1 MLTLLGT
8 LFTNS
13 TTAFAASPQAKISFW
28 YASTKNSGE
37 ISELKAGYKHGK
49 VLYAMLDGNSAYCI
63 QNIMRYG
70 RSDIDDEYFAIIKA
84 EIEDFVDKV
93 YNSIREFGYNLKT
106 TPIVFVGG
114 GAVVMKNFGSHDAK
128 NISYNLDVKANARG
142 YEQLATM
149 GLKSTRRLS

>member
-1 MLTLLGT
+1 M
-8 LFTNS
+8 
-13 TTAFAASPQAKISFW
+13 
-28 YASTKNSGE
+28 
-37 ISELKAGYKHGK
+37 YKR
-49 VLYAMLDGNSAYCI
+49 
-63 QNIMRYG
+63 QRYG

-142 YEQLATM
+142 YVQLATM
-149 GLKSTRRLS
+149 GLKSTKRLS

>member
-1 MLTLLGT
+1 
-8 LFTNS
+8 
-13 TTAFAASPQAKISFW
+13 
-28 YASTKNSGE
+28 
-37 ISELKAGYKHGK
+37 
-49 VLYAMLDGNSAYCI
+49 
-63 QNIMRYG
+63 MRYG

-114 GAVVMKNFGSHDAK
+114 GAVVMKNFGSHDAR

-149 GLKSTRRLS
+149 GLKSTSDWCKTGGDNAYTSYPVTCGAYAI

>member
-1 MLTLLGT
+1 MSK
-8 LFTNS
+8 LFGIDTS
-13 TTAFAASPQAKISFW
+13 RWQGDFDFKSAKD
-28 YASTKNSGE
+28 NEG
-37 ISELKAGYKHGK
+37 
-49 VLYAMLDGNSAYCI
+49 VD
-63 QNIMRYG
+63 
-70 RSDIDDEYFAIIKA
+70 FAIIKA

-114 GAVVMKNFGSHDAK
+114 GADVMKNFGSHDAK

-149 GLKSTRRLS
+149 GLKSARRLS